1 MTRCWTITFSTK
13 TAVVKIKEIID
24 LPIERR
30 YRISC
35 RREESPCDGQTNCR
49 VLAFIFDLGERISAG
64 PPGAVVQWA
73 GGVVGPS
80 SCPRTRNRLIIE
92 RCGFHSSFNQFGYF
106 VYGERTDFRSTVFI
120 CHVTWSDSD
129 LLPSWILKYFFASS
143 LAAAASS
150 RLHASFINLNMH
162 IIHPTTLLRI
172 NKHCGEAGFPFN
184 KFVYVLFPWHSLW
197 SASFLN
203 VEMQSRF
210 FRCSLL
216 SATLTSYYNLSTKI

>member
-120 CHVTWSDSD
+120 CHVTWSDFSQG
-129 LLPSWILKYFFASS
+129 LFLIRENYLSAQQQRT
-143 LAAAASS
+143 
-150 RLHASFINLNMH
+150 RLDFGTKCAPNDGRL
-162 IIHPTTLLRI
+162 
-172 NKHCGEAGFPFN
+172 
-184 KFVYVLFPWHSLW
+184 VLV
-197 SASFLN
+197 SFLFITQN
-203 VEMQSRF
+203 ETQ
-210 FRCSLL
+210 
-216 SATLTSYYNLSTKI
+216 

>member
-49 VLAFIFDLGERISAG
+49 VLAFIFDLGERFSAG

-92 RCGFHSSFNQFGYF
+92 RCGFHSSFNQFGYI
-106 VYGERTDFRSTVFI
+106 RRADR
-120 CHVTWSDSD
+120 
-129 LLPSWILKYFFASS
+129 
-143 LAAAASS
+143 
-150 RLHASFINLNMH
+150 
-162 IIHPTTLLRI
+162 
-172 NKHCGEAGFPFN
+172 FPFN
-184 KFVYVLFPWHSLW
+184 GFYLPRDVIWLF
-197 SASFLN
+197 
-203 VEMQSRF
+203 SR
-210 FRCSLL
+210 SLL
-216 SATLTSYYNLSTKI
+216 DQRKLFVCTTTAEIGFWNKVCAKWWKTSSS